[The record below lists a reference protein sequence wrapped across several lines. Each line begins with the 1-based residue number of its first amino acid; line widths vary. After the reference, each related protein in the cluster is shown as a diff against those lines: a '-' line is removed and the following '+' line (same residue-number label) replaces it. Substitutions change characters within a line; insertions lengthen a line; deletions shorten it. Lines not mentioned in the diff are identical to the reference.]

1 MFFILLGIRVFFFLA
16 CACIFCLILDGPAHV
31 VGGVGWKQFSTIVD
45 IGIVGSMSILTSST
59 TFAFVGS
66 LKRGVVVLV
75 SIDAN

>member
-1 MFFILLGIRVFFFLA
+1 
-16 CACIFCLILDGPAHV
+16 
-31 VGGVGWKQFSTIVD
+31 
-45 IGIVGSMSILTSST
+45 MSILTSST